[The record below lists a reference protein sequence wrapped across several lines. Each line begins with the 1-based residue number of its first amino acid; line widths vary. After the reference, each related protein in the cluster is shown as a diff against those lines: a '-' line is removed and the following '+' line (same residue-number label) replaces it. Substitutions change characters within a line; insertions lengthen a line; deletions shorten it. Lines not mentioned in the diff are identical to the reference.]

1 MDDIKLYASKK
12 NHILFL
18 LTVMNQVGNSKF
30 PPIGHLIFFF
40 LPTYTMKN
48 KTREIQKNWP
58 RARDRT

>member
-1 MDDIKLYASKK
+1 MRKRKSRKSLSS
-12 NHILFL
+12 
-18 LTVMNQVGNSKF
+18 VMNQVGNSKF
-30 PPIGHLIFFF
+30 PPIGHLIFF